1 MNKFIT
7 LSVVTVL
14 LAGCES
20 RATDDTAGGTD
31 PTGGTGTPASGTI
44 LLGDLK
50 AADLNTATDELTVQ
64 ITLDDDDT
72 QQSYGTGAAFGDYRV
87 YTLQNDLEASRYFT
101 AFSGVSDDE
110 SVQAVVVMDGGQFN
124 RFFGGATA
132 SQISYV
138 APTGGISNY
147 AGDYVGLLNIGPVAP
162 GGGVIDSDSSV
173 PRIASTVTG
182 EVFLQAD
189 FTDSAVNG
197 AIYNRS
203 VDIGFGPDDMPEL
216 VLVVG
221 DIGAD
226 GGFGG
231 DIELLTQ
238 DGVGSYSGVFGGT
251 NAASAAG
258 VVELTAGF
266 LPGPIPADGNEREFG
281 IFILD
286 QQVAP

>member
-20 RATDDTAGGTD
+20 RATDDTAGGT
-31 PTGGTGTPASGTI
+31 PTTGGTGTPASGTI

-72 QQSYGTGAAFGDYRV
+72 QQSYGTGAAFGNFTR
-87 YTLQNDLEASRYFT
+87 YTLQNDPVTGRFFT

-132 SQISYV
+132 TQNSYV

-147 AGDYVGLLNIGPVAP
+147 AGDYVGLANIGTPVI
-162 GGGVIDSDSSV
+162 GGGVPGSESSV
-173 PRIASTVTG
+173 PNIATLVTG

-197 AIYNRS
+197 AIYNRFF
-203 VDIGFGPDDMPEL
+203 GFGPGAVAMPEL

-251 NAASAAG
+251 NAASVAG
-258 VVELTAGF
+258 VVELTGGF
-266 LPGPIPADGNEREFG
+266 LPGGILADGNEREFG